1 MKREPN
7 GLEEEE
13 DHDEFFDY
21 YSRYRPRVDPTS
33 RSVYSTCGTTSEAG
47 TLSSSSRYS
56 GGTSSTQGSRDQQFA
71 RRRLTIRSKSAGRDM
86 LGDPRFQDIANVYRG
101 TREGEEISTLHNLVA
116 YEDSLSRDSGNSS
129 GGTPEFGRRGIIKQN
144 SVPPMGHSSHSM
156 IGNGVNVPPMGI
168 GMSPMRNTYTN
179 HVTKAEVYNRPLETN
194 DPYLQPMDPLGI
206 DPHDVNS
213 NEAHYL
219 NPPRSGFDTVSLHS
233 GGRDDHNAF
242 SYDSMSLRSLD
253 NHLQNWSPLSEE
265 VRPKIAAKRKFDAF
279 QEDKLVNN
287 GSPVPKRPCTPE
299 HDKKEARQSPRGLRF
314 VAKTCKLVV
323 IMFFLS
329 MFLVLC
335 LVCFASY
342 KSWQCSTH
350 RAAPIDID
358 QLGRQLKTGL
368 FGQHIAMEEITGA
381 LASFTEG
388 SERKDTLV
396 LLLAGWLGGGK
407 THTSSLISKAF
418 PVKSN
423 VHTLLAP
430 LHLAQQASSALEE
443 LVTITSRSC
452 GYNLVILDDI
462 DTGDP
467 TTNRLLER
475 FLVSLA
481 SSEDNKSN
489 GTVVIAT
496 TNTGGSLI
504 NKFMLE
510 KTKLLEVREK
520 ITGEEVREHLKEH
533 KVDIPLVTTLADYNI
548 PVKIIPFLPLTREHV
563 RLCVGRE
570 VTRHRATLST
580 KDLNQIL
587 DQVQFFSQDFP
598 IFAKTGCKQI
608 SARVNLAL
616 GGTSD
621 L

>member
-56 GGTSSTQGSRDQQFA
+56 GAGSSSQGSRDQQFA

-86 LGDPRFQDIANVYRG
+86 MGDPRFQDIANVYRG
-101 TREGEEISTLHNLVA
+101 TREAEEISSTLHNNLVT

-144 SVPPMGHSSHSM
+144 SVPPMGHSGH
-156 IGNGVNVPPMGI
+156 GVQQPNMGI
-168 GMSPMRNTYTN
+168 GMSPMRNNTGMPLGFTN
-179 HVTKAEVYNRPLETN
+179 HITKAEVYNRPIETESFRN
-194 DPYLQPMDPLGI
+194 DPDLI
-206 DPHDVNS
+206 DPNVDPNDG
-213 NEAHYL
+213 HYL
-219 NPPRSGFDTVSLHS
+219 NPPRSVFDTVSLHS

-265 VRPKIAAKRKFDAF
+265 VRPKIAAKRKFEAF
-279 QEDKLVNN
+279 QEDHLVNN
-287 GSPVPKRPCTPE
+287 GSPVSKRPCTPE
-299 HDKKEARQSPRGLRF
+299 HDKKETRQSPRGWRF
-314 VAKTCKLVV
+314 IAKTCKLVV
-323 IMFFLS
+323 ILFSLS

-342 KSWQCSTH
+342 KSWQCSAH
-350 RAAPIDID
+350 RSAPIDID

-368 FGQHIAMEEITGA
+368 FGQHIALEEITEA
-381 LASFTEG
+381 LTRFTEE
-388 SERKDTLV
+388 SSRKDTLV

-430 LHLAQQASSALEE
+430 LHLAQQASSALDQ

-481 SSEDNKSN
+481 SSEENKSN

-496 TNTGGSLI
+496 TNTGGSVI

-533 KVDIPLVTTLADYNI
+533 KVEIPLVTTLADYNI

-570 VTRHRATLST
+570 VTRHHATLSA
-580 KDLNQIL
+580 KDLSQIL

-608 SARVNLAL
+608 AARVNLAL
-616 GGTSD
+616 GGTSE